1 MYIKYISL
9 YVDTGAI
16 CACYLV
22 TLFVKTQMDPHDL
35 SLMVAL
41 IFRLLNFSHLHQLAF
56 SFIFLVLEL
65 KPSRG

>member
-1 MYIKYISL
+1 MHVSS
-9 YVDTGAI
+9 
-16 CACYLV
+16 YLV

-41 IFRLLNFSHLHQLAF
+41 IFRLLNFSHLHQSAF

-65 KPSRG
+65 KPSQG